1 MNKWIYFVP
10 CEATLHSR
18 GYLSILLSGK
28 PGTSSGECLLVD
40 RNVKDVQLDHMH
52 PTKQGFPSCYMEE
65 TDNHFFSQF
74 MTWQPNYIIYI
85 IYIGSVYLIILDYNP
100 VSHKCI
106 NLKKNAGLKMSR
118 RLEACRNNPITQ
130 FYENRKST
138 VLRRLHLK
146 IILLVKS

>member
-100 VSHKCI
+100 VSHECI
-106 NLKKNAGLKMSR
+106 NLKKMLVWKWAEGWK
-118 RLEACRNNPITQ
+118 P
-130 FYENRKST
+130 
-138 VLRRLHLK
+138 VK
-146 IILLVKS
+146 IILLPNFMKIVRAQF